1 MYGLSYLLQFVT
13 VGIIFFLAAIFMSNN
28 HVDVAD
34 SLSVFFLVFFTC
46 TTAGHQSNFMED
58 ISIVK
63 SSAKQ
68 IFSIF

>member
-34 SLSVFFLVFFTC
+34 SLSVFFLVFFIL
-46 TTAGHQSNFMED
+46 TALLNFM
-58 ISIVK
+58 
-63 SSAKQ
+63 
-68 IFSIF
+68 FF